1 MYSVTRCCRLIIYA
15 ASFVRVKRS
24 NQNENCLWLSTS
36 NGRLKYEEWVRRTI
50 WNGAIARWHGPIKR
64 VHTCFGSVVGFKC
77 CSALLC
83 SFTHIPMHVHLQQ
96 HFSIVLVFTFYST
109 TLCCFPVFFFCVFH
123 FCTISVFQFTFSPLL
138 RSIFIHLC
146 MFTSALL
153 YVFFLLAQATINL
166 LQLTVFYSLSTPL
179 TIFRLLKAEAVKA

>member
-1 MYSVTRCCRLIIYA
+1 MVRLPDGMAQSSASILVLGQSLGLSA
-15 ASFVRVKRS
+15 A
-24 NQNENCLWLSTS
+24 
-36 NGRLKYEEWVRRTI
+36 
-50 WNGAIARWHGPIKR
+50 
-64 VHTCFGSVVGFKC
+64 
-77 CSALLC
+77 
-83 SFTHIPMHVHLQQ
+83 Q
-96 HFSIVLVFTFYST
+96 HFYVPLHTYACTSTATFFNCSCFHILFYN
-109 TLCCFPVFFFCVFH
+109 TLLFSCFFCVFH